1 MSDVANVSETLRI
14 AEMELARIYEIS
26 SMDFWIKS
34 KHVCTMDVLGT
45 VYVCQGQV
53 LVGMKSVPR

>member
-26 SMDFWIKS
+26 GMDFGLSRNTCARWMRWEQ
-34 KHVCTMDVLGT
+34 CM
-45 VYVCQGQV
+45 
-53 LVGMKSVPR
+53 SVKGKFWSG